1 MKTKDRI
8 INVARDLF
16 NREGVAQI
24 STNHIAEAVG
34 ISPGNLYYHFRNKED
49 IIRAICNQLFTQTGE
64 MFQPPTDRPPTLED
78 VQTWVRANFE
88 VTWEYAFVY
97 RELPALLQQD
107 TELASLYRA
116 TRERG
121 YMGFRQLIA
130 MLQEAHVLTQNLDD
144 TTIHHLADLFW
155 LITESWLTA
164 LELQGLAPTEDN
176 KQRGMALMLLI
187 LKPYLI

>member
-8 INVARDLF
+8 IHIARDLF

-64 MFQPPTDRPPTLED
+64 MFQPPTDRSPTLED
-78 VQTWVRANFE
+78 VQMWVRANFE

-97 RELPALLQQD
+97 RELPALIQQD
-107 TELASLYRA
+107 MELATLYRT

-121 YMGFRQLIA
+121 YTGFRHLIVL
-130 MLQEAHVLTQNLDD
+130 LQETHVLTQNMDD
-144 TTIHHLADLFW
+144 TTIQHLADLFW

-187 LKPYLI
+187 LQPYLI

>member
-8 INVARDLF
+8 IHIARDLF

-121 YMGFRQLIA
+121 YTGFRHLITL
-130 MLQEAHVLTQNLDD
+130 LQEAQVLTQNLDD
-144 TTIHHLADLFW
+144 TTIQHLADLFW

>member
-8 INVARDLF
+8 IHIARDLF

-121 YMGFRQLIA
+121 YTGFRHLITL
-130 MLQEAHVLTQNLDD
+130 LQEAQVLTQNLDD
-144 TTIHHLADLFW
+144 TTIQYLADLFW